1 MAFDPNAFRVEYAT
15 GSYGAG
21 SDGSKFFRRASY
33 ITADAP
39 AVVEAANY
47 FNLAADRAPLG
58 TVICA
63 VMSIGGA
70 VEMKNYVVS
79 GNAAGVV
86 TVKLQKTAAG

>member
-47 FNLAADRAPLG
+47 FNLAAQRAPKG
-58 TVICA
+58 TVIQA
-63 VMSIGGA
+63 VMLIEGA
-70 VEMKNYVVS
+70 VELKQYVVS
-79 GNAAGVV
+79 ANDGTTV